1 MKNKKTK
8 LMIIFTLL
16 LISIILLI
24 IFVPK
29 FIEYERIKH
38 AKIIVTLKE
47 NLTIPFN
54 EEAHISDFIESI
66 NGKIN
71 NDKKINTVKLGKQT
85 INFKYTNDD
94 DIVVPY
100 SYEIE
105 VIDNTEPIIWLG
117 GKYTVTKGYKGNL
130 ESDIMCADDTD
141 DTPECHI
148 EGEYDTNEVGTYN
161 LTFIATDKSG
171 NTKNQEFILDVKEP
185 SNQNSTSIPSKT
197 LFSDAYSK
205 YKSDDTKVGIDV
217 SAWQGDIDFER
228 VKEAGVEFAILRVG
242 SKTGENKE
250 YFVDSKFI
258 QNIEGFNKVGIPV
271 GLYFYSYSENKKE
284 SIMDAKWIIEQ
295 IKDYK
300 VDLPI
305 AYDWE
310 NWSKYKSYHLS
321 LYNLSNNAKVFLDTL
336 KKSGYD
342 GMLYSSKSYLEG
354 LWMDIGYPT
363 WLAHYTSE
371 TNYEGEYTFWQFC
384 SNGVV
389 DGING
394 DVDLDVMYLND

>member
-1 MKNKKTK
+1 
-8 LMIIFTLL
+8 
-16 LISIILLI
+16 
-24 IFVPK
+24 
-29 FIEYERIKH
+29 
-38 AKIIVTLKE
+38 
-47 NLTIPFN
+47 
-54 EEAHISDFIESI
+54 
-66 NGKIN
+66 
-71 NDKKINTVKLGKQT
+71 
-85 INFKYTNDD
+85 
-94 DIVVPY
+94 
-100 SYEIE
+100 
-105 VIDNTEPIIWLG
+105 
-117 GKYTVTKGYKGNL
+117 
-130 ESDIMCADDTD
+130 MCADDTD

-185 SNQNSTSIPSKT
+185 SNQNSTSTPSKT

-310 NWSKYKSYHLS
+310 NWSKYNSYHLS

-342 GMLYSSKSYLEG
+342 GILYSSKSYLEG